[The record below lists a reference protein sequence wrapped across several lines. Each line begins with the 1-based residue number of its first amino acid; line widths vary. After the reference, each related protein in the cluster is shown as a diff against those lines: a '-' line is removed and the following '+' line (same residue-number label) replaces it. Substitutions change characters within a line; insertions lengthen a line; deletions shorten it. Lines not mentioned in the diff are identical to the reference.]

1 MHVRKLIVVAA
12 AAAGLLLAG
21 LAVAGPT
28 SAASKPGPPPLSLS
42 GSNCTVTSG
51 VCVFPAATRGERYEA
66 FIVTNDN
73 TTNTFTVTAGS
84 LPPGI
89 SLLPNGTQGGIL
101 IGTPTQ
107 DGTFTFTV
115 RVVNPRRQTAQETF
129 AITVNEPP
137 TLVLLCSPGDNGA
150 TLVNG
155 VCVLPSA
162 SVGQPYEAFILTND
176 GSVDTFSIVAGSL
189 PPGLQMPA
197 QYGAAG
203 TIVGGTPTHKGTFTF
218 TVHVV
223 NPEGQTA
230 QQTYSITVGAAPP
243 LTVTLPASGS
253 TLPPGTVG
261 AAYAQSFFLSGG
273 VAPYTWSVASGQLPP
288 GLALVSTDAPTDNN
302 NELAGTPTTAGTFTF
317 TMKVTD
323 STGSQAT
330 QQFTLTI
337 QP

>member
-1 MHVRKLIVVAA
+1 MRKTVAAVVAA
-12 AAAGLLLAG
+12 GSLLAG
-21 LAVAGPT
+21 TLLAGIGAATPALAQSA
-28 SAASKPGPPPLSLS
+28 SAAGKPGPPPLSLS

-51 VCVFPAATRGERYEA
+51 VCVFPDATRGERYEA

-73 TTNTFTVTAGS
+73 TTDTFTVTAGS

-107 DGTFTFTV
+107 DGTFRFTV
-115 RVVNPRRQTAQETF
+115 HVVNPRRQTAQETF

-155 VCVLPSA
+155 VCVLPGASA
-162 SVGQPYEAFILTND
+162 GQPYEAFILTND

-218 TVHVV
+218 TVEVV

-230 QQTYSITVGAAPP
+230 QQTYSITVG
-243 LTVTLPASGS
+243 
-253 TLPPGTVG
+253 
-261 AAYAQSFFLSGG
+261 
-273 VAPYTWSVASGQLPP
+273 
-288 GLALVSTDAPTDNN
+288 
-302 NELAGTPTTAGTFTF
+302 
-317 TMKVTD
+317 
-323 STGSQAT
+323 
-330 QQFTLTI
+330 
-337 QP
+337 